1 MTNKTIANAKAANQ
15 AEPKTPKSGKSLILD
30 NISPHLIVTIQTCDD
45 GGAILDGGI
54 VRGMFTEGE
63 KTIESQWQ
71 SPFENMSPESRMP
84 ALLAG
89 LQSGTLSDAFK
100 ATEIG
105 KAALDM
111 TGGGKVLDG
120 LKGKSNFSRV
130 NSIQTFVGTHSV
142 KMSLTLF
149 FMAVE
154 DANEEVEQQ
163 IKLLEKWTLPQRLT
177 RFGMIVNAAKMAE
190 STEESTE
197 DDDGLFGTKVPPF
210 VAISLHGR
218 TYAPFI
224 IESVTAPMKVPIDK
238 NGHRL
243 SASVNLS
250 VVSRA
255 AWDAKDIDKFYQ

>member
-1 MTNKTIANAKAANQ
+1 MSNKTIANAKAANQ
-15 AEPKTPKSGKSLILD
+15 AEPKTPKSSKSLILD
-30 NISPHLIVTIQTCDD
+30 NISPHLVVTIQTCDD
-45 GGAILDGGI
+45 KGVLLDGGI

-89 LQSGTLSDAFK
+89 LQSGTLSEAFK

-105 KAALDM
+105 RAALEI
-111 TGGGKVLDG
+111 TGQENNIDNLR
-120 LKGKSNFSRV
+120 GKSNFSRM

-163 IKLLEKWTLPQRLT
+163 IKLLEKWTLPEHLT
-177 RFGMIVNAAKMAE
+177 KFGMITNLAKNAEDARMDRSE
-190 STEESTE
+190 S
-197 DDDGLFGTKVPPF
+197 DGLFGTKVPPF
-210 VAISLHGR
+210 VAITLHGR

-238 NGHRL
+238 DGHRL

-255 AWDAKDIDKFYQ
+255 AWDAADIDKFYQ